1 MSGRKVEIFDTTL
14 RDGEQSPRVSFS
26 LEDKLKIASKL
37 SQMKVGVI
45 EAGFPVNSGHEE
57 ECVKRVVDILPE
69 GTTVCALARV
79 KEKDIQTAF
88 RTGAQMIHVFVSTS
102 DIQIEKS
109 LRSSREQVLKM
120 AKTSIAQ
127 VKNQGRECMFSPMDA
142 TRTDPDFLIQ
152 ACQAAE
158 QAGTDIINLPDTV
171 GIAHPALIENMVSKV
186 KGSVDIPI
194 SIHCHNDFGLAVAN
208 SLAAVGAG
216 ADMVQV
222 SANGIGERA
231 GNASLEEVVM
241 GLEKLLF
248 LPTGLRTELIYEMAK
263 LVERLSEIPINP
275 HKPVIGEHVF
285 SHESGI
291 HAAGIIE
298 DTRTFEPGVMTPESV
313 GHKRKLIIG
322 KHTGKHSVKSA
333 LKDAG
338 LTPTDQELTEITLR
352 TKKLAHKGKRI
363 AEADLYAIAS
373 SVISSVPQKESLI
386 QLDQISVMTGNRLSP
401 MASIRARIFG
411 KEKIGTGTG
420 VGPVDAAM
428 QAVRQLVA
436 SGRIDLEVEISDFH
450 LAAISG
456 GSDSIAD
463 VTVAVEDENGL
474 SADATAADEDIVVA
488 GVKALVS
495 AINHLV
501 RKRDELAEP
510 AGVKSEGK

>member
-1 MSGRKVEIFDTTL
+1 MSGPQVEIFDTTL

-26 LEDKLKIASKL
+26 LEDKLKIAHKL

-45 EAGFPVNSGHEE
+45 EAGFPVNSKHEE
-57 ECVKRVVDILPE
+57 ECVKRVVDILPQ
-69 GTTVCALARV
+69 GNIACALARV
-79 KEKDIQTAF
+79 KEKDIQAAF
-88 RTGAQMIHVFVSTS
+88 RTGAQMIHLFVSTS

-109 LRSSREQVLKM
+109 LRSNRQQVLEM
-120 AKTSIAQ
+120 TKTAIAQ
-127 VKNQGRECMFSPMDA
+127 VKDHHLECMFSPMDA
-142 TRTDPDFLIQ
+142 TRTQPDFLTQ
-152 ACQAAE
+152 VCSVAE
-158 QAGTDIINLPDTV
+158 EAGADIINLPDTV
-171 GIAHPALIENMVSKV
+171 GIAHPALIKDMVRRV
-186 KGSVDIPI
+186 KNSVHIPL

-216 ADMVQV
+216 ARMVQV
-222 SANGIGERA
+222 SVNGIGERA

-241 GLEKLLF
+241 GLEKLYH
-248 LPTGLRTELIYEMAK
+248 LPTGLRTELIYETAK
-263 LVERLSEIPINP
+263 LVERLSEVPISP
-275 HKPVIGEHVF
+275 HKPVIGKHVF

-291 HAAGIIE
+291 HAAGVIE

-322 KHTGKHSVKSA
+322 KHTGKHSVKRA

-352 TKKLAHKGKRI
+352 TKKLADKGKRI

-373 SVISSVPQKESLI
+373 SVMSNLPQKESLI

-411 KEKIGTGTG
+411 EEKMGTGTG

-436 SGRIDLEVEISDFH
+436 SGRINLEVEISDFH

-501 RKRDELAEP
+501 RKRDKLAEP
-510 AGVKSEGK
+510 TGVKSEGK